1 MSVTGISPSVG
12 MLQASQAAQRPEPVQ
27 RPGGADAAGGAAGPN
42 FAERLGRA
50 VEDVNA
56 QQAKAS
62 QAARDFETGATQDLA
77 AVMVEQQVSSL
88 GFQMT
93 MQVRNKALTAYRDIM
108 NMPV

>member
-1 MSVTGISPSVG
+1 MSVTGINPS
-12 MLQASQAAQRPEPVQ
+12 MSALQAAQSVQ
-27 RPGGADAAGGAAGPN
+27 RPDPITHPTPAGETKGPG
-42 FAERLGRA
+42 FAERLGEA
-50 VEDVNA
+50 VENVNA
-56 QQAKAS
+56 QSAKAS
-62 QAARDFETGATQDLA
+62 KAARDFETGRTEDLA

>member
-1 MSVTGISPSVG
+1 MSVTGISPSVS
-12 MLQASQAAQRPEPVQ
+12 MLQASQSAHRTAPVSL
-27 RPGGADAAGGAAGPN
+27 PSPSGAAETPG
-42 FAERLGRA
+42 FAERLGKA
-50 VEDVNA
+50 VENVNT

-62 QAARDFETGATQDLA
+62 QAVKDFETGKTEDLA

>member
-1 MSVTGISPSVG
+1 MGITGISPSVS
-12 MLQASQAAQRPEPVQ
+12 MLQASQAAPRPEAVQ
-27 RPGGADAAGGAAGPN
+27 RPGAGAPEGPN

-50 VEDVNA
+50 VEDVNT

-62 QAARDFETGATQDLA
+62 QAVRDFETGATQDLA

>member
-1 MSVTGISPSVG
+1 MSITGISSSVN
-12 MLQASQAAQRPEPVQ
+12 MVQASQSAHRTTPVALPSAQ
-27 RPGGADAAGGAAGPN
+27 GAAEGPG
-42 FAERLGRA
+42 FAERLGKA
-50 VEDVNA
+50 VENVNT

-62 QAARDFETGATQDLA
+62 QAMRDFETGKTENLA

-93 MQVRNKALTAYRDIM
+93 MQVRNKGLTAYRDIM

>member
-1 MSVTGISPSVG
+1 MSVTGISPS
-12 MLQASQAAQRPEPVQ
+12 MSALQAAQGAQ
-27 RPGGADAAGGAAGPN
+27 RPDPIARPTPAGEAQGPG
-42 FAERLGRA
+42 FAERLGQA
-50 VEDVNA
+50 VENVNT

-62 QAARDFETGATQDLA
+62 QAARDFETGRTEDLA

>member
-1 MSVTGISPSVG
+1 MSVTGISPS
-12 MLQASQAAQRPEPVQ
+12 MSALQAAQGTQ
-27 RPGGADAAGGAAGPN
+27 RPDPIARPTPAGEAQGPG
-42 FAERLGRA
+42 FAERLGQA
-50 VEDVNA
+50 VENVNT

-62 QAARDFETGATQDLA
+62 QAARDFETGRTEDLA

>member
-1 MSVTGISPSVG
+1 MSITGATSAASMSHATLVGARPGPIVPPPPPGTSVG
-12 MLQASQAAQRPEPVQ
+12 PDFSQRM
-27 RPGGADAAGGAAGPN
+27 GAAL
-42 FAERLGRA
+42 ES
-50 VEDVNA
+50 VNT

-62 QAARDFETGATQDLA
+62 QAARDFETGKTDDLA

-93 MQVRNKALTAYRDIM
+93 LQTRNKALTAYRDIM

>member
-1 MSVTGISPSVG
+1 MSVTGISPS
-12 MLQASQAAQRPEPVQ
+12 MSALQAAQGAQ
-27 RPGGADAAGGAAGPN
+27 RPDPITRPTPAGEAQGPG
-42 FAERLGRA
+42 FAERLGQA
-50 VEDVNA
+50 VESVNT

-62 QAARDFETGATQDLA
+62 QAARDFETGRTEDLA

>member
-1 MSVTGISPSVG
+1 MSITGISASVNTV
-12 MLQASQAAQRPEPVQ
+12 QASQSAHRTAPVSTPSSQ
-27 RPGGADAAGGAAGPN
+27 VGTDTPG
-42 FAERLGRA
+42 FAERLGSA
-50 VEDVNA
+50 VEDVNNQQTKAA
-56 QQAKAS
+56 QAVK
-62 QAARDFETGATQDLA
+62 DFETGKTENLA

>member
-1 MSVTGISPSVG
+1 MSITGATSAASMSHATLVGARPGPIETPPPPGISVG
-12 MLQASQAAQRPEPVQ
+12 PDFSQRV
-27 RPGGADAAGGAAGPN
+27 GAAL
-42 FAERLGRA
+42 ES
-50 VEDVNA
+50 VNT

-62 QAARDFETGATQDLA
+62 QAARDFETGKTDDLA

-93 MQVRNKALTAYRDIM
+93 LQTRNKALTAYRDIM